1 MPEKKMTIEDLA
13 EVIQR
18 TMASKEDLKQLATKK
33 ELGEVREELGQ
44 VRTGLREVVGEM
56 GNMRED
62 IHYIRTTMTM
72 LVQNDTAQDAE
83 IGKLDIRVGKLEQ
96 KKIGVGA

>member
-18 TMASKEDLKQLATKK
+18 TMASKEDLKQFVTKDDLK
-33 ELGEVREELGQ
+33 QLVTKGELRDLREEILEGF
-44 VRTGLREVVGEM
+44 GSLREDV
-56 GNMRED
+56 
-62 IHYIRTTMTM
+62 HYIRTTMNM

-83 IGKLDIRVGKLEQ
+83 IGRLDIRVSKLEQ
-96 KKIGVGA
+96 KKAGVGA